1 MRNLM
6 MLRHASRC
14 MAFIGRSIALTT
26 WKQRAWRQDDALA
39 RLDDRMLRD
48 IGIDRCEVRYL
59 TAHECAISKI
69 DQDLEPEPRGDL
81 PGPQDTHK
89 TVEQCM

>member
-6 MLRHASRC
+6 MLRQASRC

-26 WKQRAWRQDDALA
+26 WKQRAWREDDALA

-59 TAHECAISKI
+59 TSHECAISTVEH
-69 DQDLEPEPRGDL
+69 DLAAEPREDL
-81 PGPQDTHK
+81 PGPQGTPR
-89 TVEQCM
+89 TIERCM